1 MLRSLIKPTYI
12 SLSRNILSHRR
23 LLSVVIIISLFNPYL
38 LSLI

>member
-12 SLSRNILSHRR
+12 SLLRNILSHRR
-23 LLSVVIIISLFNPYL
+23 LLSVVIISLFNLYL